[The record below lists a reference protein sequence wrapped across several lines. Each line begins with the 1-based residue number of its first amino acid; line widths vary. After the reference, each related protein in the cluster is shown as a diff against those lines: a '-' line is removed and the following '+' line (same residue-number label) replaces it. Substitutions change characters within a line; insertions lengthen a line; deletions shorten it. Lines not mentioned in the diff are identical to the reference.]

1 MRYQAALRP
10 DVLLRLYRES
20 VSIHCAGFPL
30 PVKARPTARFDAT
43 IEREYGGYSSV
54 AERLSVAQDVEG
66 SIPSSRP
73 NVQGPQGAP

>member
-20 VSIHCAGFPL
+20 VSLHGAAFPRSAN
-30 PVKARPTARFDAT
+30 ARLTAPFDAT
-43 IEREYGGYSSV
+43 IERVYGGYSSV

-73 NVQGPQGAP
+73 NAQGPLRAP